1 MQTAIQPIQSN
12 ERIWLMDSL
21 RGIAILGIYIM
32 NLSGFTLYN
41 GDAPNKGVFF
51 SPADDYVEFI
61 SSVLLEGKFYSI
73 FSFLFGWG
81 VVLQLQRAS
90 SKGLNAVSFVR
101 RRLAIMFLLGLAH
114 LLFLWTGDIVAF
126 YALVGFVLLWLRNL
140 KDNTLLITA
149 VVLLFSP
156 ILFYFLKMHWPPAS
170 APVNFLRDSAL
181 RLDQYVNNIQS
192 EEEYFQKVHTM
203 NYWESIKLNVIGV
216 FFRFEA
222 LLFQSRASKVLGMF
236 ILGYLMGRNNR
247 YKTIITNTKLLW
259 RIAIAGLLIGL
270 PANVAMEIYMD
281 GPDYYQLK
289 IRGLYATIFYAIGV
303 APLALAYIALFFL
316 AARTSLGQRLFR
328 HIEPV
333 GKIAFTNY
341 LLHSMIGLIVFTGV
355 GFALDRQVGP
365 LYYTLFAFLVFF
377 FQILL
382 SKLWLSRFQYGPVEW
397 LWRSGT
403 YGRRQSMQRISEK
416 NRVTGQ

>member
-1 MQTAIQPIQSN
+1 MQNAIQPVRNN
-12 ERIWLMDSL
+12 ERIWLMDAL
-21 RGIAILGIYIM
+21 RGLAILGIYIM

-51 SPADDYVEFI
+51 SPADDYVEFF
-61 SSVLLEGKFYSI
+61 SSVLLQGKFYSI

-81 VVLQLQRAS
+81 VVLQLQRAG

-126 YALVGFVLLWLRNL
+126 YALVGFVLIWLRNL

-149 VVLLFSP
+149 VVLLLSP

-222 LLFQSRASKVLGMF
+222 
-236 ILGYLMGRNNR
+236 
-247 YKTIITNTKLLW
+247 
-259 RIAIAGLLIGL
+259 
-270 PANVAMEIYMD
+270 

-316 AARTSLGQRLFR
+316 AARTSFGQKLFR
-328 HIEPV
+328 HFEPV

-341 LLHSMIGLIVFTGV
+341 LLHSLIGLIVFTGV

-382 SKLWLSRFQYGPVEW
+382 SKLWLSRFHYGPVEW
-397 LWRSGT
+397 LWRSAT
-403 YGRRQSMQRISEK
+403 YGRRQSMQKISEK
-416 NRVTGQ
+416 NRGTGK